1 MTSNGMAE
9 FSHDELAELDV
20 ALLPERETMQASI
33 ATLSYQ
39 ALAFPGATGVAQT
52 DITSFV
58 VSQPSGSESAIF
70 LTSASS

>member
-1 MTSNGMAE
+1 MTSIGMAE

-39 ALAFPGATGVAQT
+39 ALAFPGATGGAET
-52 DITSFV
+52 DITSL
-58 VSQPSGSESAIF
+58 VSTDGGAFSGIS
-70 LTSASS
+70 LTSASF